1 MNNSIYRKRY
11 RLISTFLITLLLT
24 GCSSSQLSLGN
35 KESDDSD
42 EEISTNEKDTDNEA
56 ANEASTD
63 DDSTKDSSTE
73 ENSSEELLVDSV
85 TWDDSYAPMGSDDDY
100 NKVYFNMSDGS
111 IQTFEISSYYM
122 IEDLEMVD
130 LNNDGTDDYII
141 NTYFANTATEYNIIY
156 AYTFEDGEVSQLFP
170 VSGIEGVD
178 DEELYDCQIEE
189 ITIDYSNDEVV
200 NGLKLTSY
208 GKVGAMAYE
217 ETEREIFLQDGSW
230 NLYYSFDNTYGAYY
244 TYTAPRG
251 WGSDDI
257 DEKSKKLYEDFFDGS
272 EKATFD
278 QSGDCGQYV
287 ALSDVLT
294 DGKSYTLDEI
304 KELLTSEDQYGDGW
318 EVENINR
325 STIDCGL
332 DGDIEMLVNIDF
344 DSEFSL
350 DMVIKNIDG
359 SLVICFAADSWS
371 RSETNLLYNGVT
383 YSYGS
388 GGASSHGGEN
398 GFIDADGK
406 YVLWYYE
413 WEEGLEAGSD
423 GTVSMNYYKEDGSYD
438 TVTVEIPENTYLYQ
452 ERIAFSD
459 ADSDEYY
466 YFYLLDEDYN
476 EIPDDACDPD
486 NPYDVIRKAHE
497 EAGIKVITPDESD
510 ELIEERRLEIG
521 LTDDIFDYG
530 SEYLPDDE

>member
-1 MNNSIYRKRY
+1 MFS
-11 RLISTFLITLLLT
+11 
-24 GCSSSQLSLGN
+24 
-35 KESDDSD
+35 
-42 EEISTNEKDTDNEA
+42 
-56 ANEASTD
+56 
-63 DDSTKDSSTE
+63 
-73 ENSSEELLVDSV
+73 
-85 TWDDSYAPMGSDDDY
+85 
-100 NKVYFNMSDGS
+100 
-111 IQTFEISSYYM
+111 
-122 IEDLEMVD
+122 
-130 LNNDGTDDYII
+130 
-141 NTYFANTATEYNIIY
+141 
-156 AYTFEDGEVSQLFP
+156 
-170 VSGIEGVD
+170 
-178 DEELYDCQIEE
+178 
-189 ITIDYSNDEVV
+189 
-200 NGLKLTSY
+200 
-208 GKVGAMAYE
+208 
-217 ETEREIFLQDGSW
+217 
-230 NLYYSFDNTYGAYY
+230 
-244 TYTAPRG
+244 
-251 WGSDDI
+251 
-257 DEKSKKLYEDFFDGS
+257 DFF
-272 EKATFD
+272 
-278 QSGDCGQYV
+278 
-287 ALSDVLT
+287 LT

-318 EVENINR
+318 EVENICR

-438 TVTVEIPENTYLYQ
+438 TVTVEIPENTYLCQ
-452 ERIAFSD
+452 EWIAFSD

-476 EIPDDACDPD
+476 EIPDDASDPD